1 MRVMGLDIGD
11 RRIGVALSDPGAR
24 IAQPYA
30 TIDRNKENAI
40 ERLQSIVK
48 ENDVGVIVVG
58 LPLNMNGS
66 EGIQAERTRAFVN
79 ELREAIPDVDLT
91 FRDERLT
98 SVASENVLI
107 ESGMRRE
114 KRKKH
119 RDRVAA
125 TLILQNYLESEN
137 LRTDS

>member
-24 IAQPYA
+24 IAQPYS
-30 TIDRNKENAI
+30 TIDRIKENAI

-66 EGIQAERTRAFVN
+66 EGIQAERTRAFAN
-79 ELREAIPDVDLT
+79 ELREAISDVDLT

-137 LRTDS
+137 LRTDA